1 MIYYFE
7 EKMRRQDYDTKH
19 FAAKAATYFSS
30 ESLFNLYTGRSSDS
44 SIFQRPSHVQLA
56 NSGFYCWK

>member
-7 EKMRRQDYDTKH
+7 EKMRRQDYDTKL
-19 FAAKAATYFSS
+19 FATKAATYFSS
-30 ESLFNLYTGRSSDS
+30 ESVFNLYPGRSSDS
-44 SIFQRPSHVQLA
+44 SIFQQPSHVQLA